1 MTRVR
6 HLRAILAVLV
16 ALAISAQLRAQ
27 SDAAE
32 YRIKAT
38 FLFDFAKF
46 VDWPADTFKD
56 EKQPITFCT
65 VGKDPFRGALDEVV
79 SGKMSGNHSLRVR
92 HYKLPQDILG
102 CHILFIGS
110 QKKKYIAEVLTR
122 LKHAPVLTV
131 GESDGFVQQGGM
143 IGFVLEEDK
152 LQFNVNL
159 GAARAAQ
166 LKISSKLLSLA
177 NFLIVSSQGK

>member
-1 MTRVR
+1 
-6 HLRAILAVLV
+6 
-16 ALAISAQLRAQ
+16 
-27 SDAAE
+27 
-32 YRIKAT
+32 
-38 FLFDFAKF
+38 
-46 VDWPADTFKD
+46 
-56 EKQPITFCT
+56 
-65 VGKDPFRGALDEVV
+65 
-79 SGKMSGNHSLRVR
+79 
-92 HYKLPQDILG
+92 
-102 CHILFIGS
+102 
-110 QKKKYIAEVLTR
+110 
-122 LKHAPVLTV
+122 V